1 MYLTRRQ
8 REVFEFICQ
17 FIEEKGYSPSLEE
30 VARGMNLSS
39 LATVHKHLSN
49 LAEKGLI
56 RRHWNKGR
64 GIEICKDLNVPG
76 MVQMEL
82 EACYAIPIRGTVA
95 AGLPLDVEESD
106 LTERLSVPSDLVRN
120 ADETFVLKVRG
131 DSMIEEGI
139 QEGDFI
145 ICERRA
151 TARNGQVVVAL
162 VNGYETTVKY
172 IYYEKDNQVRLQPA
186 NPYMAP
192 IYVKGSDVQIQGVVI
207 GLVRKYEA

>member
-8 REVFEFICQ
+8 REVFEFLRK
-17 FIEEKGYSPSLEE
+17 FIDENRYSPSLDE
-30 VARGMNLSS
+30 VAKGLGLSS
-39 LATVHKHLSN
+39 LATVHKHLTN

-56 RRHWNKGR
+56 RRHWNRGR
-64 GIEICKDLNVPG
+64 GIEICADLDAPR
-76 MVQMEL
+76 MVSMGL

-95 AGLPLDVEESD
+95 AGEPLDVIEEDMS
-106 LTERLSVPSDLVRN
+106 ERLSVPADLVRN
-120 ADETFVLKVRG
+120 ADETFVLRVRG

-145 ICERRA
+145 ICERRK
-151 TARNGQVVVAL
+151 TARAGQVVVAL

-172 IYYEKDNQVRLQPA
+172 FHPEGDSVRLQPA

-192 IYVKGSDVQIQGVVI
+192 IYVKARDVEIQGVVI
-207 GLVRKYEA
+207 GLVRKYNT

>member
-8 REVFEFICQ
+8 REVFDFIRQ
-17 FIEEKGYSPSLEE
+17 FIEEHEYSPSLEE
-30 VARGMNLSS
+30 VARGLNLSS

-56 RRHWNKGR
+56 KRHWNRGR
-64 GIEICKDLNVPG
+64 GIEICADLNVPNI
-76 MVQMEL
+76 VQMEL

-95 AGLPLDVEESD
+95 AGQPLDVEEGD
-106 LTERLSVPSDLVRN
+106 LSERLSVPADLVRN
-120 ADETFVLKVRG
+120 ADETFVLRVRG

-145 ICERRA
+145 ICERRSN
-151 TARNGQVVVAL
+151 ARNGQVVVAL
-162 VNGYETTVKY
+162 VNNYETTVKY
-172 IYYEKDNQVRLQPA
+172 IHHEKDGTVRLQPA

-192 IYVKGSDVQIQGVVI
+192 IIVKAQDVQVQGVVV
-207 GLVRKYEA
+207 GLVRKYAV

>member
-8 REVFEFICQ
+8 REVFEFIRD
-17 FIEEKGYSPSLEE
+17 FIESNGYSPSLDE
-30 VARGMNLSS
+30 VAKGMNLSS
-39 LATVHKHLSN
+39 LATVHKHLTN
-49 LAEKGLI
+49 LSEKGLI
-56 RRHWNKGR
+56 RRHWNRGR
-64 GIEICKDLNVPG
+64 GIEIINDLSAPR

-95 AGLPLDVEESD
+95 AGQPLDVEEDDSGD
-106 LTERLSVPSDLVRN
+106 RLSVPADLIRD
-120 ADETFVLKVRG
+120 ADNTFVLRVRG

-151 TARNGQVVVAL
+151 QARNGQVVVAL
-162 VNGYETTVKY
+162 VNNYETTVKY
-172 IYYEKDNQVRLQPA
+172 FYLEGDQVRLQPA

-192 IYVKGSDVQIQGVVI
+192 IYVRAQDVAIQGVVV
-207 GLVRKYEA
+207 GLVRKYEV

>member
-8 REVFEFICQ
+8 REVFEFIKD
-17 FIEEKGYSPSLEE
+17 FIERHGYSPSLEE
-30 VARGMNLSS
+30 VAKGMKLSS

-56 RRHWNKGR
+56 RRHWNRGR
-64 GIEICKDLNVPG
+64 GIEICSDLSSPRL
-76 MVQMEL
+76 VQMQL

-95 AGLPLDVEESD
+95 AGQPLDVEEDD

-120 ADETFVLKVRG
+120 AEETFVLRVRG

-145 ICERRA
+145 ICERRSS
-151 TARNGQVVVAL
+151 ARNGQVVVAL
-162 VNGYETTVKY
+162 VNGHETTVKY
-172 IYYEKDNQVRLQPA
+172 FYLEGDSVRLQPA

-192 IYVKGSDVQIQGVVI
+192 IYVKAADVQVQGIVI
-207 GLVRKYEA
+207 GLVRKYQS

>member
-8 REVFEFICQ
+8 REVFDFIKD
-17 FIEEKGYSPSLEE
+17 FIEKNNYSPSLEE
-30 VARGMNLSS
+30 VAKGMGLSS

-49 LAEKGLI
+49 LSEKGLI
-56 RRHWNKGR
+56 RRHWNRGR
-64 GIEICKDLNVPG
+64 GIEICCDLNTPRI
-76 MVQMEL
+76 VQMEL

-95 AGLPLDVEESD
+95 AGQPLDVEEDD

-120 ADETFVLKVRG
+120 AEETFVLRVRG

-145 ICERRA
+145 ICERQNQ
-151 TARNGQVVVAL
+151 ARNGQVVVAL
-162 VNGYETTVKY
+162 VNGHETTVKY
-172 IYYEKDNQVRLQPA
+172 IYHEGDSVRLQPA

-192 IYVKGSDVQIQGVVI
+192 IYVKAADVQVQGVVI
-207 GLVRKYEA
+207 GLVRKYH

>member
-8 REVFEFICQ
+8 REVFEFIKG

-30 VARGMNLSS
+30 VAKGMSLSS

-56 RRHWNKGR
+56 RRHWNRGR
-64 GIEICKDLNVPG
+64 GIEICNDLHTPQ

-82 EACYAIPIRGTVA
+82 DACYAIPIRGTVA
-95 AGLPLDVEESD
+95 AGQPLDVCEDD
-106 LTERLSVPSDLVRN
+106 LSERLSVPADLVRN
-120 ADETFVLKVRG
+120 ADETFVLRVRG

-145 ICERRA
+145 ICERRNQ
-151 TARNGQVVVAL
+151 ARNGQVVVAL
-162 VNGYETTVKY
+162 VNNYETTVKY
-172 IYYEKDNQVRLQPA
+172 FHHEGEQVRLQPA

-192 IYVKGSDVQIQGVVI
+192 IYVKATDVAIQGVVV
-207 GLVRKYEA
+207 GLVRRYSV